1 MASNWLVSWTKD
13 LFSFY
18 KPDVPCINKQL
29 NIGCCGFTNIL
40 SESRDVHRIG
50 ILSDIRLIWK
60 PATPDIRCGRI
71 QNIRFGRIQNI
82 RFGRIRDIRVFWN
95 FIHFETSARSVLPPI
110 LDPPLP
116 KTACF
121 WRKISLAVGTKKCLL
136 LHSKN
141 SVLAF
146 SSLIGV
152 MILN

>member
-116 KTACF
+116 KTAFF
-121 WRKISLAVGTKKCLL
+121 WRKISSAVGTKNVCCSIVKTLCLRFPAL
-136 LHSKN
+136 
-141 SVLAF
+141 F
-146 SSLIGV
+146 GV
-152 MILN
+152 MIY